1 MTPTTLTLIILFSG
15 LCPVAGIAGFIVIRR
30 RQRRERDKIKTLC
43 QKVQSALND
52 NEDIRKTTSFADSL
66 EDASIVTGFQQPRLE
81 LQTGKAGSVPE
92 KYKFFAGLVAKG
104 MSTNEISEI
113 LGISP
118 VEAGQLAAL
127 SFISRGEGC

>member
-15 LCPVAGIAGFIVIRR
+15 LCPVAGFIVIRR

-43 QKVQSALND
+43 QKVQSILND
-52 NEDIRKTTSFADSL
+52 EDIRKTSSFADSL

-92 KYKFFAGLVAKG
+92 KYKFFAGLIAKG